1 MQHYV
6 VCSGDSLLCE
16 SVGCDCECECVCLLE
31 RLPATL
37 PIRNPLATH
46 CETILLRYFVAVN
59 NALVYLLSGEAWQ
72 EEGEEGEGEWEQQE
86 VCAALIMTT
95 RLLPGIKCCSMSDL
109 LRQQL
114 KLLLDDVA
122 AVAATP
128 AYPNCCCCCRAA
140 AAAPAVAGTCR
151 KCV

>member
-1 MQHYV
+1 M
-6 VCSGDSLLCE
+6 
-16 SVGCDCECECVCLLE
+16 CLLE

-37 PIRNPLATH
+37 RIHNLLATH

-59 NALVYLLSGEAWQ
+59 NALVYFLSGEAWQ
-72 EEGEEGEGEWEQQE
+72 EGSGGEGEQQE

-140 AAAPAVAGTCR
+140 AAVAGTCR